1 VEHDTPTG
9 RRDDD
14 DGAWRRP
21 AGTAAVEASSLMG
34 CLYAHARAVLK
45 RGGWVYLGIYCQPYY
60 ANEDNL
66 AALDLYHALLDDYY
80 RSAKE
85 VPVDHG
91 EERVCR
97 LQGLVLADYADEE
110 RGTRVWCLNGR
121 RHDQDLA
128 VMKEVARF
136 RGMTYTSQIHHRHHH
151 QHLPLPNPHASER
164 RSGAECERARVSVHA
179 PAVRTR

>member
-1 VEHDTPTG
+1 
-9 RRDDD
+9 
-14 DGAWRRP
+14 
-21 AGTAAVEASSLMG
+21 MG

-66 AALDLYHALLDDYY
+66 AALDLYHALLDDY

-85 VPVDHG
+85 AVDHG

-110 RGTRVWCLNGR
+110 RGTRVWRLNGR

-136 RGMTYTSQIHHRHHH
+136 RGMAYIHHRSTTTTIIINISHCTI
-151 QHLPLPNPHASER
+151 LT
-164 RSGAECERARVSVHA
+164 RAQEWG
-179 PAVRTR
+179 